1 MEVEVNDKSVFFS
14 TGGTKFDNIKPSVI
28 FIHGAGM
35 DRTVWSMQAR
45 FFAHH
50 GFSIVNLDL
59 PGHGKSEGPACKTI
73 EEYSGWLCEL
83 ISYLELNNVSLV
95 GHSMGSLIALSVS
108 YTHLT
113 LPTKA

>member
-1 MEVEVNDKSVFFS
+1 MELEVNNKSVFFS

-73 EEYSGWLCEL
+73 EEYSDWLCEL
-83 ISYLELNNVSLV
+83 ISYLGLDNVSLV
-95 GHSMGSLIALSVS
+95 GHSLGSLIALYSA
-108 YTHLT
+108 
-113 LPTKA
+113 TKLG